1 MQLVL
6 VGKKRVGIM
15 NQKGKINNI
24 RKDQVPIIPFPLSFE
39 LHIFVRLNEEQI
51 IKRIEAN
58 KQKEH
63 FKLDHFGGNA

>member
-1 MQLVL
+1 MH
-6 VGKKRVGIM
+6 RI
-15 NQKGKINNI
+15 
-24 RKDQVPIIPFPLSFE
+24 DQVPIIPFPLSFE